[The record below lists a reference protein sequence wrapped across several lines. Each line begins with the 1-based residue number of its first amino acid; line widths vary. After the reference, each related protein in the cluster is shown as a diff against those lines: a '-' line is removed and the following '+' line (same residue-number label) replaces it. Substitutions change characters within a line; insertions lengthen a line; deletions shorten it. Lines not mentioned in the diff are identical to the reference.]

1 MIAIGC
7 ENISLSYGIDVILDK
22 ITFSINEGEKLGIV
36 GVNGAG
42 KTTLIRI
49 LSGEAEPDE
58 GNVYIA
64 KNTSVGVLRQH
75 VGYESEKSVY
85 DALVSEFDPSGIND
99 VNLLEQKK
107 GEYISRVK
115 GFLKN
120 LGFTDE
126 QMNSVPVNTLS
137 GGQKTR
143 IALASLLLKEHG
155 LLILDEPTN
164 HLDIS
169 ALNWL
174 EDHIKSLKKTVLVIS
189 HDRFFLD
196 KVTTKTLEIE
206 HHKAKLYNGNYT
218 FYANQKKTDRE
229 IQERHYK
236 NQQKEIARI
245 EAYIE
250 NQRRW
255 NRERNIIAAES
266 RQKQLDKMVREKRPD
281 ALPDKIRLSFGT
293 AGRSGDD
300 VLSLRGITKA
310 FDSKILFE
318 DISFEVKYK
327 DRLFLF
333 GENGCGKSTLIK
345 IIAGRLA
352 ADKGVIDVG
361 YNVFPAYY
369 DQENQDLNPQNT
381 VMDELWSMNETLAP
395 GEIRSILARFLFIG
409 DDCFKVVGTLSG
421 GERARLT
428 FAKLLMSKSNL
439 LILDEP
445 TNHLDIDSREALEQA
460 LTEYEGTI
468 LAVSHDRY
476 FIDKLSTRM
485 LVFNATENGKLFD
498 YKGSY
503 SEYLDYSEKYLSG
516 NTITNEKGDVM
527 TAAKADFISKKAEQ
541 AEIRRHKHKIETA
554 KKEIERIEK
563 RITEIDVEAEASATD
578 HHKLAELYEEK
589 SDLEEKLMEYY
600 EFLDENSIDL

>member
-7 ENISLSYGIDVILDK
+7 ENISLSFGIDVILEK
-22 ITFSINEGEKLGIV
+22 VTFSINEGERLGIV

-42 KTTLIRI
+42 KTSLIRI
-49 LSGEAEPDE
+49 LTGETEADE

-64 KNTSVGVLRQH
+64 KNTSVGVLKQH
-75 VGYESEKSVY
+75 VGYESEQTVY
-85 DALVSEFDPSGIND
+85 DALLSEFDSGKYSDSNE
-99 VNLLEQKK
+99 LEQKK

-120 LGFTDE
+120 LGFSDDE
-126 QMNSVPVNTLS
+126 MYTTPVNSLS

-143 IALASLLLKEHG
+143 IALASLLLKNHD

-169 ALNWL
+169 ALAWL
-174 EDHIKSLKKTVLVIS
+174 EDHIKSIRKTVLVIS
-189 HDRFFLD
+189 HDRYFLD

-206 HHKAKLYNGNYT
+206 NRKAKLYNGNYS

-229 IQERHYK
+229 IQEKHYK

-266 RQKQLDKMVREKRPD
+266 RQKQLDKMVREKRPE
-281 ALPDKIRLSFGT
+281 ALPDKIKLSFGS

-300 VLSLRGITKA
+300 VLSLRGITKSFGNKTLFSDIA
-310 FDSKILFE
+310 FELN
-318 DISFEVKYK
+318 YK
-327 DRLFLF
+327 ERMFIF

-345 IIAGRLA
+345 IIAGRIP
-352 ADKGVIDVG
+352 ADKGVIDIG
-361 YNVFPAYY
+361 YNVYPAYY
-369 DQENQDLNPQNT
+369 DQENQDLVSENT
-381 VMDELWSMNETLAP
+381 VMDELWSTNETLSP
-395 GEIRSILARFLFIG
+395 GEIRSILARFLFQG
-409 DDCFKVVGTLSG
+409 DDCFKIVGTLSG

-445 TNHLDIDSREALEQA
+445 TNHLDIDSREALENA
-460 LTEYEGTI
+460 LLEYEGTI
-468 LAVSHDRY
+468 IAVSHDRY

-485 LVFNATENGKLFD
+485 MVFNAQEKGKLFD
-498 YKGSY
+498 YKGGY
-503 SEYLDYSEKYLSG
+503 SEYVAYNEQYMQTGGTFEKAQ
-516 NTITNEKGDVM
+516 TI
-527 TAAKADFISKKAEQ
+527 TAAKADFMNKKAEL
-541 AEIRRHKHKIETA
+541 AEKRKHQNKIERS
-554 KKEIERIEK
+554 KKEVVEIEQRM
-563 RITEIDVEAEASATD
+563 TDIDKECELAATD
-578 HHKLAELYEEK
+578 HHKLAELYDEK
-589 SDLEEKLMEYY
+589 EKLDERLLELY
-600 EFLDENSIDL
+600 EFLTENDIEL

>member
-7 ENISLSYGIDVILDK
+7 ENIALSYGIDVILDK

-174 EDHIKSLKKTVLVIS
+174 EDHIKSLKKTVIVIS

-318 DISFEVKYK
+318 DITFEVKYK

-460 LTEYEGTI
+460 LTEYEGTKH
-468 LAVSHDRY
+468 AVSHDRY

-503 SEYLDYSEKYLSG
+503 SEYLNYSEKYLSG
-516 NTITNEKGDVM
+516 NMITNEKGDVM

>member
-318 DISFEVKYK
+318 DITFEVKYK

-345 IIAGRLA
+345 IIAGRLS

-409 DDCFKVVGTLSG
+409 DDCIKVVGTLSG

-516 NTITNEKGDVM
+516 NMITNEKGDVM

>member
-49 LSGEAEPDE
+49 LSGESEPDE

-64 KNTSVGVLRQH
+64 KNTSVGVLKQH
-75 VGYESEKSVY
+75 VGYESDKSVY
-85 DALVSEFDPSGIND
+85 DALVAEFDSTGISD
-99 VNLLEQKK
+99 VNLLEQKR
-107 GEYISRVK
+107 GEYVSRVK

-120 LGFTDE
+120 LGFSDDE
-126 QMNSVPVNTLS
+126 MTSVPVNLLS

-143 IALASLLLKEHG
+143 IALASLLLKNHD

-174 EDHIKSLKKTVLVIS
+174 EEHIKSLKKTVIVIS

-206 HHKAKLYNGNYT
+206 NHKGKLYNGNYT

-281 ALPDKIRLSFGT
+281 ALPDKIKLSFGN

-300 VLSLRGITKA
+300 VLSIRGISKA
-310 FDSKILFE
+310 FDSKLLFE
-318 DISFEVKYK
+318 DVSFEVKYRDK
-327 DRLFLF
+327 LFLF

-352 ADKGVIDVG
+352 ADSGIIDIG
-361 YNVFPAYY
+361 YNVYPAYY
-369 DQENQDLNPQNT
+369 DQENQDLNVSNT
-381 VMDELWSMNETLAP
+381 VMDELWSMNEMLAP

-409 DDCFKVVGTLSG
+409 DDCFKIVGTLSG

-445 TNHLDIDSREALEQA
+445 TNHLDIDSREALESA
-460 LTEYEGTI
+460 LQEYEGTI
-468 LAVSHDRY
+468 IAVSHDRY
-476 FIDKLSTRM
+476 FIDKLSSRM
-485 LVFNATENGKLFD
+485 IVFNATEKGKLFD
-498 YKGSY
+498 YKGGY
-503 SEYLDYSEKYLSG
+503 SEYVEYNEKYLSPVAQG
-516 NTITNEKGDVM
+516 EGKAEIM
-527 TAAKADFISKKAEQ
+527 TAAKVEFMNKKAAQSEQ
-541 AEIRRHKHKIETA
+541 RRHKHKIETA
-554 KKEIERIEK
+554 KKEVERIEK
-563 RITEIDVEAEASATD
+563 RLVEIDLETEEAATD

-589 SDLEEKLMEYY
+589 TMLEEKLMEHY
-600 EFLDENSIDL
+600 EFLDENSVDL

>member
-22 ITFSINEGEKLGIV
+22 VTFSINEGERLGIV

-49 LSGEAEPDE
+49 LTGESYADE

-64 KNTSVGVLRQH
+64 KNTSVGVLKQY
-75 VGYESEKSVY
+75 VGYESESDVY
-85 DALVSEFDPSGIND
+85 TALVNEFND
-99 VNLLEQKK
+99 SMYHDQNDLESKK

-120 LGFTDE
+120 LGFSENEMYNT
-126 QMNSVPVNTLS
+126 PVSALS

-143 IALASLLLKEHG
+143 IALASLLLKDHD

-169 ALNWL
+169 ALAWL
-174 EDHIKSLKKTVLVIS
+174 EDHLKSVKKTVLVIS
-189 HDRFFLD
+189 HDRYFLD

-206 HHKAKLYNGNYT
+206 NTRAKLYNGNYT
-218 FYANQKKTDRE
+218 YYVNQKKTDRE

-236 NQQKEIARI
+236 NQQREIARI

-281 ALPDKIRLSFGT
+281 QLPDKIRLSFGS

-300 VLSLRGITKA
+300 VLSLRGISKA
-310 FDSKILFE
+310 FGSKVLFD
-318 DISFEVKYK
+318 DIGFELGYK
-327 DRLFLF
+327 DRMFLF
-333 GENGCGKSTLIK
+333 GDNGCGKSTLIK
-345 IIAGRLA
+345 IIAGRIP

-369 DQENQDLNPQNT
+369 DQENQDLCDSNT

-395 GEIRSILARFLFIG
+395 GEIRSLLARFLFVG
-409 DDCFKVVGTLSG
+409 DDCFKTVGTLSG

-445 TNHLDIDSREALEQA
+445 TNHLDINSREALENA
-460 LTEYEGTI
+460 LVDYEGTI
-468 LAVSHDRY
+468 IAVSHDRY
-476 FIDKLSTRM
+476 FIDKLATRM
-485 LVFNATENGKLFD
+485 MVFNAQESGKLFD
-498 YKGSY
+498 YKGGF
-503 SEYLDYSEKYLSG
+503 SEFLEYRERFLINGSDNSSAQ
-516 NTITNEKGDVM
+516 NVI
-527 TAAKADFISKKAEQ
+527 TAAKADFINKKAELS
-541 AEIRRHKHKIETA
+541 EKRRFNNKIERS
-554 KKEIERIEK
+554 KKEVVEIERRIE
-563 RITEIDVEAEASATD
+563 EIDKETLEAATD

-589 SDLEEKLMEYY
+589 EKLDEKLLELY
-600 EFLDENSIDL
+600 EFLTENDIEL

>member
-196 KVTTKTLEIE
+196 KVTTNTLEIE
-206 HHKAKLYNGNYT
+206 HHKAKLYNGNLT
-218 FYANQKKTDRE
+218 LYANQKKTDRE
-229 IQERHYK
+229 IQERHNK

-318 DISFEVKYK
+318 DITFEVKYK

-503 SEYLDYSEKYLSG
+503 SEYLNYSEKYLSG
-516 NTITNEKGDVM
+516 NMITNEKGDVM